1 MNYTGERRAILT
13 LAHELGHGLHGVLAQ
28 PLGLFNASTTLTAA
42 ETASVF
48 GEALTFKKL
57 LANEDDPRRKL
68 DLLTARIED
77 AIATTF
83 RQVSM
88 NRFEH
93 AAHNER
99 RTKGEISP
107 DRMAELWLEAQAGL
121 FGDSV
126 GVDGYDV
133 WWSYIPHFASSPG
146 YVYAYAYGYLFALSV
161 FRLYELQGD
170 AMVAPYL
177 ELLELGGSRSP
188 SELAKVVGLDLDDPA
203 IWSTGID
210 ALAEELDEAE
220 RLAAEIGVG
229 A

>member
-1 MNYTGERRAILT
+1 
-13 LAHELGHGLHGVLAQ
+13 
-28 PLGLFNASTTLTAA
+28 
-42 ETASVF
+42 
-48 GEALTFKKL
+48 
-57 LANEDDPRRKL
+57 
-68 DLLTARIED
+68 
-77 AIATTF
+77 
-83 RQVSM
+83 
-88 NRFEH
+88 
-93 AAHNER
+93 
-99 RTKGEISP
+99 
-107 DRMAELWLEAQAGL
+107 MAELWLEAQAGL

-126 GVDGYDV
+126 GVDGYDD